1 MAKVS
6 DIADLVNATLDD
18 LGPPRFEQIAQRLT
32 DYEIMGRLL
41 KKDRI
46 LIKSGKGVER
56 RVMLDHSGAARHTE
70 MYGTDQTNIT
80 DVLKL
85 LNVPWRFAET
95 HYLIERRE
103 NLMNTPPSELVD
115 LLELRRADAMISLTE
130 ELETKGWSKP
140 TDSADGISPWGIAY
154 WIVKN
159 TSEGFNGGNP
169 SGFSDT
175 GGISAALEARWNN
188 WTAQYSAV
196 SASDLIRRMRRAHL
210 RTGFKSPVDIPDLRS
225 GKGERFRIY
234 MNGETKLTF
243 EEVAVAQ
250 NNQLGS
256 DVASMDDRTVFKKNP
271 IIYVAELDADA
282 TDPVYMIDTSTLFI
296 VALKGDVLNESGM
309 KPLAN
314 SHNTLASFVDLTYNF
329 ACIDRRRNAVISK

>member
-1 MAKVS
+1 MAKVT
-6 DIADLVNATLDD
+6 DIQDLVNSTLDD

-41 KKDRI
+41 KKERV
-46 LIKSGKGVER
+46 LLKSGKGLQR

-80 DVLKL
+80 DVLKVL
-85 LNVPWRFAET
+85 DVPWRFAET
-95 HYLIERRE
+95 HYLVERRE
-103 NLMNTPPSELVD
+103 NLMNIPPSELVD
-115 LLELRRADAMISLTE
+115 LLELRRLDGMISLTE
-130 ELETKGWSKP
+130 ELETKGWASP
-140 TDSADGISPWGIAY
+140 ADSSDQISPWGIPY

-175 GGISAALEARWNN
+175 GGINATAETRWRN
-188 WTAQYSAV
+188 WTAQYAAV
-196 SASDLIRRMRRAHL
+196 STTDLIRRMRRAGL
-210 RTGFKSPVDIPDLRS
+210 KTNFKSPVDIKDLRT

-234 MNGETKLTF
+234 MNAETLLIF

-256 DVASMDDRTVFKKNP
+256 DVTSMDGRTVFKKNP
-271 IIYVAELDADA
+271 IVYVAELDADS
-282 TDPVYMIDTSTLFI
+282 TDPVYMIDTNTLYI
-296 VALKGDVLNESGM
+296 AALKGDVLNESGM

-314 SHNTLASFVDLTYNF
+314 SHNVLASFIDLTYNF
-329 ACIDRRRNAVISK
+329 VSIDRRRNVVISK

>member
-1 MAKVS
+1 MATVAE
-6 DIADLVNATLDD
+6 ILDLVNSTLND

-46 LIKSGKGVER
+46 LVKSGKGIER
-56 RVMLDHSGAARHTE
+56 RIMLDHSGAARHTE

-95 HYLIERRE
+95 HWLIERRE
-103 NLMNTPPSELVD
+103 NLMNLPPSELVD
-115 LLELRRADAMISLTE
+115 LLELRRVDSMISLTE
-130 ELETKGWSKP
+130 ELETKGWKAP
-140 TDSADGISPWGIAY
+140 TDSSDGLSPWGIAY
-154 WIVKN
+154 WVVKN
-159 TSEGFNGGNP
+159 TSEGFNGSNP

-175 GGISAALEARWNN
+175 GGIDASVETRWKN
-188 WTAQYSAV
+188 WTAQYAAV
-196 SASDLIRRMRRAHL
+196 STSDLVRRMRRAGL
-210 RTGFKSPVDIPDLRS
+210 RTDFKSPIDIPDLRT

-234 MNGETKLTF
+234 MNTETILIF

-250 NNQLGS
+250 NNQLGA
-256 DVASMDDRTVFKKNP
+256 DVASMDGRTVFKKNP
-271 IIYVAELDADA
+271 IIKVAELDADA
-282 TDPVYMIDTSTLFI
+282 TDPVYMIDTNTLYI
-296 VALKGDVLNESGM
+296 VALKGDVLNDSGM

-314 SHNTLASFVDLTYNF
+314 SHNTLASFIDLTYNF
-329 ACIDRRRNAVISK
+329 VCIDRRRNAVISK